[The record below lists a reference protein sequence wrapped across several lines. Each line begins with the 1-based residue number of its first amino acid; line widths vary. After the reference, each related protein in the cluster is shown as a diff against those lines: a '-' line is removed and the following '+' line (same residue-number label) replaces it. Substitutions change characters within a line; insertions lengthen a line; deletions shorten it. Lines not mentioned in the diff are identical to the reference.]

1 MKDILNYVV
10 CSGCL
15 LVAVALVLSD
25 SLWSLVGFAWC
36 VVLYASGLRFPA
48 FWRRFWRS
56 NIRILRYFDCL

>member
-15 LVAVALVLSD
+15 LVAVALVLSG

-36 VVLYASGLRFPA
+36 GLLYASGEMFPS
-48 FWRRFWRS
+48 FWRRFWIN
-56 NIRILRYFDCL
+56 NIMILNYFNCL